1 MSLRVFLFMLV
12 FFLNSLRA
20 DDNLREFTVPMVL
33 PFCGAATDNPSGVKP
48 FATCRTLI
56 GGFSIN
62 AKYSDKGVD
71 ALAKLIEA
79 ISVTGQSRDRF
90 ESLTAEPLTCQL
102 IPKPGTYIEPP
113 PPAPGSGE
121 SPSVGIGS
129 PPPPP
134 PPPQGMTSQP
144 CMEDDISSYL
154 SNYNNRPD
162 VQAYRQFE
170 QLINFLDLTDGN
182 DVLKIKKAT
191 VIIQATGSS
200 ITFSEINALLQ

>member
-1 MSLRVFLFMLV
+1 MSWRAFLFILV
-12 FFLNSLRA
+12 FFLNFLRA
-20 DDNLREFTVPMVL
+20 DDNLREFSVPRDL
-33 PFCGAATDNPSGVKP
+33 PFCGSAIDNPSGVKP

-79 ISVTGQSRDRF
+79 ISATDQSRDRF
-90 ESLTAEPLTCQL
+90 ESLAAKPLTCEL
-102 IPKPGTYIEPP
+102 RRKPGTYIEPP
-113 PPAPGSGE
+113 PPAPGSGG
-121 SPSVGIGS
+121 SPSFGIGF

-144 CMEDDISSYL
+144 CMEDDIRSYL

-162 VQAYRQFE
+162 VRNYRQFE
-170 QLINFLDLTDGN
+170 QLINLLNLTDAN

-200 ITFSEINALLQ
+200 ITFTEIIALLQ

>member
-1 MSLRVFLFMLV
+1 MSWRVFLFMLV

-20 DDNLREFTVPMVL
+20 DDNLREFSVPMAL
-33 PFCGAATDNPSGVKP
+33 PFCGAATDNPSGVIP

-62 AKYSDKGVD
+62 AKYSNKGVD

-90 ESLTAEPLTCQL
+90 ESLAAEPLTCEL

-121 SPSVGIGS
+121 NPSVGIGS

-134 PPPQGMTSQP
+134 PPPQGMPSLP
-144 CMEDDISSYL
+144 CKEDDISSYL

-170 QLINFLDLTDGN
+170 QMINLLDLTDVN

>member
-1 MSLRVFLFMLV
+1 MSLRAFLFMLV

-170 QLINFLDLTDGN
+170 QLINFLDLTDDN